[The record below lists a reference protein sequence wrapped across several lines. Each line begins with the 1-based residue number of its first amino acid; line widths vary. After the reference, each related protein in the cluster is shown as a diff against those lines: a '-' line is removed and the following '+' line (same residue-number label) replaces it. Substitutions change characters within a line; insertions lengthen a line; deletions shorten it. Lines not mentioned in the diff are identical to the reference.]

1 MPEPEGTIT
10 TATTEEVKPLAQSE
24 TGLEAFKELLKK
36 PEVFA
41 VIAPLVREES
51 MAQYGQQVGQAL
63 ANCKEEIG
71 QRPAT
76 AVAPARQ
83 SSTPYTKRSKRPK
96 MDELEQQ
103 AEWLRCKYE
112 YTMNRQFE
120 VDPDLDG
127 EAKCV
132 TEALRSSGIPV
143 VDYAQDMLL
152 QAYTPNT
159 ATAGGNAVP
168 DEFVNEIEKRP
179 PETQD
184 IWPLLNKRATNREA
198 VTKTEITAYPTVNKG
213 AASNALSAT
222 TATEITET
230 QATMGQLTWTMRE
243 FDAYFEIKLALIQ
256 DSPLAIYQELLDITR
271 DAFWTEREREPLIG
285 NGVSRP
291 EGMLDAISGLT
302 NVSIGAALTFA
313 ALLNVIDNLPKR
325 YRSNASMVVTAQGLF
340 DIVGDMAANVN
351 SPEFLTRFV
360 PMITRLVDSPYMEEG
375 KVLVGDFSRYVVYHN
390 TLMQIVTDV
399 TAARVSQGVAILE
412 RWDGQVTIT
421 DAFRIGRNATYTA

>member
-1 MPEPEGTIT
+1 MPEPVTVAEGTQVKEQ
-10 TATTEEVKPLAQSE
+10 TA
-24 TGLEAFKELLKK
+24 GLENFKDLLKK
-36 PEVFA
+36 PEVLA
-41 VIAPLVREES
+41 AIAPLVREE
-51 MAQYGQQVGQAL
+51 MLAQYGQDVGQAI
-63 ANCKEEIG
+63 ANAKEEIG
-71 QRPAT
+71 TRPA
-76 AVAPARQ
+76 AVVAPARQ
-83 SSTPYTKRSKRPK
+83 SETPYSKRNKRPK

-127 EAKCV
+127 EQKVV
-132 TEALRSSGIPV
+132 TEALRHCGVPV
-143 VDYAQDMLL
+143 VNYAQDMIQ
-152 QAYTPNT
+152 QAYTPTT

-168 DEFVNEIEKRP
+168 DEFVAELEKRP
-179 PETQD
+179 EETQD
-184 IWPLLNKRATNREA
+184 IWPKLNKRPTSREA
-198 VTKTEITAYPTVNKG
+198 VTKPEITAYPTVNKG
-213 AASNALSAT
+213 SASNALSAT

-230 QATMGQLTWTMRE
+230 QATLGQLTWTMRD
-243 FDAYFEIKLALIQ
+243 FDAYFEIKLTLIQ
-256 DSPLAIYQELLDITR
+256 DSPLAIYQELLDVTK

-285 NGVSRP
+285 NGVLRP
-291 EGMLDAISGLT
+291 QGMLDAISGLT

-313 ALLNVIDNLPKR
+313 SLLNVIDNLPKR
-325 YRSNASMVVTAQGLF
+325 YRANASMVVTAQGLF

-399 TAARVSQGVAILE
+399 TAARVAQGVAIIE

-421 DAFRIGRNATYTA
+421 DAFRIGRNATYT